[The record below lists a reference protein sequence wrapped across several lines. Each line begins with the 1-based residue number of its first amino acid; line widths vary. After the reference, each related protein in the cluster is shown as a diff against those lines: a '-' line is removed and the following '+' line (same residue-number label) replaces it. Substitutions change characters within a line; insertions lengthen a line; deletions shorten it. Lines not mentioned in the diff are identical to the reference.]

1 MKTVIVPRRTSLA
14 RASSLGSV
22 AMNPLCA
29 ALGIQIV
36 RGAGDLNGA
45 VKKDTTSV
53 IFNRLPQGEALVDT
67 IEL

>member
-1 MKTVIVPRRTSLA
+1 MP
-14 RASSLGSV
+14 
-22 AMNPLCA
+22 PCA

-53 IFNRLPQGEALVDT
+53 IFNRLPQGGALVDT